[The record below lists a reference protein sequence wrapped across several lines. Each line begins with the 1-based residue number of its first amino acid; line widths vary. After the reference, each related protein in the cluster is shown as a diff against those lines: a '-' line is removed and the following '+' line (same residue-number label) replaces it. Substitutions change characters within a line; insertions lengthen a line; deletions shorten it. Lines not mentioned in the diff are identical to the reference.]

1 MVAYAWFIPL
11 FIVRLF
17 YLPIA
22 SFHLNLPCHVCLLLQ
37 RQDFPLPSLSRV
49 QAIAVAYISFNF
61 FLYSINNSRKMAA
74 PRSAEHVQ
82 IDFRFWWSSP
92 SSPPS
97 MFFESRF
104 EEGINKILRVL
115 WCRSAQDSVFFM
127 YFLPDEILYRLL
139 YGLPLFSGAL
149 RRLPFLSQD
158 YDLANFAMR
167 GLPISIIK

>member
-22 SFHLNLPCHVCLLLQ
+22 SFHINLPCHVCLLLQ

-49 QAIAVAYISFNF
+49 QAIAVAYISFHF
-61 FLYSINNSRKMAA
+61 FFYIVSIIPEKWLHPEVPNMSKSIFAIDDPLRAPPLLCFLNRGSRRASTKYCVCSDAD
-74 PRSAEHVQ
+74 Q
-82 IDFRFWWSSP
+82 
-92 SSPPS
+92 
-97 MFFESRF
+97 
-104 EEGINKILRVL
+104 
-115 WCRSAQDSVFFM
+115 
-127 YFLPDEILYRLL
+127 LYRLL
-139 YGLPLFSGAL
+139 YGLPLYSGAL
-149 RRLPFLSQD
+149 RRLLFLSQD